1 MLIRSAPQVCLVIL
15 PSGLTLELCYDHLEK
30 LAANLKRDAN
40 PPARKRAASQSVWL
54 FNHEVLLEA
63 KVGQC

>member
-30 LAANLKRDAN
+30 LAANLTRDATA
-40 PPARKRAASQSVWL
+40 PRRKRAASQSVWL
-54 FNHEVLLEA
+54 FKQEVLLEA

>member
-15 PSGLTLELCYDHLEK
+15 PSGLTLELCYDHLERF
-30 LAANLKRDAN
+30 AANLTRDASAL
-40 PPARKRAASQSVWL
+40 PRKRAASQSVWL

>member
-15 PSGLTLELCYDHLEK
+15 PSGLMLELCYDHLEK
-30 LAANLKRDAN
+30 LATKLTHPANA
-40 PPARKRAASQSVWL
+40 ARRTRAASQSVWL
-54 FNHEVLLEA
+54 LNHEVLLEA